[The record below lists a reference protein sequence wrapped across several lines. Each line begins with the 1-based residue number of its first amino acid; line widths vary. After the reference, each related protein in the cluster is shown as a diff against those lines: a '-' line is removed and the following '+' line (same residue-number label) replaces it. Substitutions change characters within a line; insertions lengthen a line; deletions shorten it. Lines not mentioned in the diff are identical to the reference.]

1 MSLFE
6 ANLWVGLA
14 ISILVIVGCAVWF
27 LGQTGDPNT
36 RDGVGQVIKPLKPT
50 RRDELIQARDRVR
63 RQIEILQTPMRSSD
77 YTGMSR
83 QNIEKLQAVLEE
95 IEAELKDQV

>member
-1 MSLFE
+1 MSLLE

-27 LGQTGDPNT
+27 LGKTGDPNAGDD
-36 RDGVGQVIKPLKPT
+36 RGQIMKPPKPT
-50 RRDELIQARDRVR
+50 RRDELVEARDRVR

-95 IEAELKDQV
+95 IEAELKDQN